1 MAQKFLSIKNFE
13 KYQKT
18 KMKEGN
24 RPWVKLWKTLLSD
37 PEFMKLTPE
46 YRFIYTGLILLADD
60 CANRIYADST
70 YLRQRLYMTH
80 TDGIHGTYIGHT
92 QLDLRPL
99 YRAGF
104 LATSNLA
111 RTLSETETEER
122 QSRVE
127 ADAADAPPAKVVPLS
142 RASGFPDGFQFNQR
156 AEAMAKGYG
165 LNVHKEF
172 AAFRDHHVA
181 KGSVFK
187 DWDAAFRTW
196 LRNAVKFAAKVA
208 R

>member
-13 KYQKT
+13 KYQHFK
-18 KMKEGN
+18 KAMP
-24 RPWVKLWKTLLSD
+24 PWIKLYRSMYGDRDFMSLSITSRY
-37 PEFMKLTPE
+37 L
-46 YRFIYTGLILLADD
+46 YIGLIVLASEG
-60 CANRIYADST
+60 CNRIANDQPWIA
-70 YLRQRLYMTH
+70 QRLAISPS
-80 TDGIHGTYIGHT
+80 DI
-92 QLDLRPL
+92 DLKPL
-99 YRAGF
+99 YKSGLLIA
-104 LATSNLA
+104 
-111 RTLSETETEER
+111 SESSVRRYTEESESESEK
-122 QSRVE
+122 SRVE
-127 ADAADAPPAKVVPLS
+127 CADAPPAKVVPIP

-156 AEAMAKGYG
+156 AEEMAKGYG

-196 LRNAVKFAAKVA
+196 LRNAVKFAAKGG

>member
-13 KYQKT
+13 KYQHYKHRNPPWI
-18 KMKEGN
+18 KLHLELLDDVDFLRMPDASKWHYVGLLLLASRHENNIQADKDYIKN
-24 RPWVKLWKTLLSD
+24 RLGLTTDLDVNARFIRGHVLASKASKTL
-37 PEFMKLTPE
+37 PTKL
-46 YRFIYTGLILLADD
+46 
-60 CANRIYADST
+60 
-70 YLRQRLYMTH
+70 
-80 TDGIHGTYIGHT
+80 
-92 QLDLRPL
+92 
-99 YRAGF
+99 
-104 LATSNLA
+104 NLGG
-111 RTLSETETEER
+111 SETEAEER

-127 ADAADAPPAKVVPLS
+127 SADAPPAKVVPLS

-156 AEAMAKGYG
+156 AEEMAKGYG

>member
-13 KYQKT
+13 IYQHYT
-18 KMKEGN
+18 KRN
-24 RPWVKLWKTLLSD
+24 PPWIKFYKSIYGD
-37 PEFMKLTPE
+37 KEFMKLSISSR
-46 YRFIYTGLILLADD
+46 YLYTGLIVLATESD
-60 CANRIYADST
+60 NRIDNDPTWIAK
-70 YLRQRLYMTH
+70 RLDIPATEV
-80 TDGIHGTYIGHT
+80 
-92 QLDLRPL
+92 DLKPL
-99 YRAGF
+99 YRGGF
-104 LATSNLA
+104 LLASNASREVRECLHK
-111 RTLSETETEER
+111 TETETEER

-127 ADAADAPPAKVVPLS
+127 SASAPPAKVVPLS

-156 AEAMAKGYG
+156 AEEMAKGYG

>member
-1 MAQKFLSIKNFE
+1 MAQKFLSVKNFE
-13 KYQKT
+13 KYQHFK
-18 KMKEGN
+18 KAMP
-24 RPWVKLWKTLLSD
+24 PWIKLYRSMYGDRDFMNLSIASRY
-37 PEFMKLTPE
+37 L
-46 YRFIYTGLILLADD
+46 YIGLIMLASEG
-60 CANRIYADST
+60 CNRVANDPPWIA
-70 YLRQRLYMTH
+70 QRLAILPS
-80 TDGIHGTYIGHT
+80 DI
-92 QLDLRPL
+92 DLKPL
-99 YRAGF
+99 YKSGLLIASESSVRRY
-104 LATSNLA
+104 TE
-111 RTLSETETEER
+111 ETETEKR

-127 ADAADAPPAKVVPLS
+127 SADAPPAKVVPLS

-156 AEAMAKGYG
+156 AEEMAKGYG